1 MSDYKALQNYLES
14 IAPGEFRDLS
24 ILDSIHPIYIYRY
37 KFLDFDYSA
46 FGISFDSQ
54 LAKTKCFAEAIE
66 RYALY
71 HCNDFTLKSVNDPSV
86 EIQLASSD
94 FLNSNGVAAHLSIEE
109 AIKEGQSELIERHH
123 ILSWW
128 LNQANAIEAE
138 LQFELKDEVKVL
150 KKLKNIKIYSISLSQ
165 ENPTF
170 LAIFI
175 EKEKIYF
182 GMGHHANR
190 SQAVEKAILE
200 SLLVYRLKA
209 GKRVLSES
217 QEFVSP
223 RIQLN
228 PTEVDDLYYK
238 DITPEGSPLI
248 VIKNYGPNLR
258 GISKKE
264 LKEMESSERSRNLCQ
279 LFYL

>member
-1 MSDYKALQNYLES
+1 MSDYKELQKYLIS

-37 KFLDFDYSA
+37 KFSDFDYSA

-71 HCNDFTLKSVNDPSV
+71 HCKDFSMKSISDPSIAIQLKSS
-86 EIQLASSD
+86 E
-94 FLNSNGVAAHLSIEE
+94 FLNSNGVAAHLSMEE
-109 AIKEGQSELIERHH
+109 AIKEGQFELIERHH

-128 LNQANAIEAE
+128 LNQANAIEEE
-138 LQFELKDEVKVL
+138 LQFELKDEVKIL
-150 KKLKNIKIYSISLSQ
+150 KKLKNIKIYSIFLAQ

-182 GMGHHANR
+182 GMGHHAIP
-190 SQAVEKAILE
+190 SLAVEKAILE

-209 GKRVLSES
+209 GKKVLSES
-217 QEFVSP
+217 QEFVSQN
-223 RIQLN
+223 IQLN
-228 PTEVDDLYYK
+228 PTEFLDLYYK
-238 DITPEGSPLI
+238 DITPKGSPLI
-248 VIKNYGPNLR
+248 VVKNYGSNLK

-264 LKEMESSERSRNLCQ
+264 LKEMENSERSKKLCQ